1 MARQRPKSLWLDIG
15 SAACIGGSEPP
26 AGSVPRAAAQGAKS
40 DQAYTKQRQAGRLW
54 HRGAYSGGKSATD
67 SGMKSATDSDLISAI
82 PI

>member
-1 MARQRPKSLWLDIG
+1 MIRADGLAAYDGWPTSPRIEALRAAWLD
-15 SAACIGGSEPP
+15 
-26 AGSVPRAAAQGAKS
+26 AGNL
-40 DQAYTKQRQAGRLW
+40 DKQRQAGRLW